1 MYKYSVDNR
10 RWILSI
16 LISPFSWASVTL
28 CEQLG
33 SAPLGLQA
41 SAQEK
46 TLFSSSVSSIEGL
59 LLQHNTTAQRS
70 PTEGSRAKEKREARP
85 ASSIFSPCC
94 WSTKST
100 KGTSSQPPLEEKE
113 EGQAWLFVV
122 NCCGYHENTTQFMAP
137 HFNLI

>member
-33 SAPLGLQA
+33 SAPLGRQA

-70 PTEGSRAKEKREARP
+70 PTEGNRAKEERQDLLLALSLP
-85 ASSIFSPCC
+85 AAGALSL
-94 WSTKST
+94 
-100 KGTSSQPPLEEKE
+100 QKE
-113 EGQAWLFVV
+113 
-122 NCCGYHENTTQFMAP
+122 HHP
-137 HFNLI
+137 SHP